1 MTRLQT
7 VLMLYLDSESLN
19 HGRGVWQQAV
29 LQLSEAANQRMNQC
43 VSADACGNL
52 YKPALSF
59 HICCVQEEALALA
72 TGVASAATHDDNE
85 EDNDEESLDPA
96 ERRRQ
101 RMEAAASRPPI
112 YNTEALHEK
121 LEDISWPSEVLSPLS
136 SLQIDAQVVVAD
148 PAIMGNV
155 K

>member
-1 MTRLQT
+1 M
-7 VLMLYLDSESLN
+7 
-19 HGRGVWQQAV
+19 HG
-29 LQLSEAANQRMNQC
+29 N
-43 VSADACGNL
+43 D
-52 YKPALSF
+52 
-59 HICCVQEEALALA
+59 EE
-72 TGVASAATHDDNE
+72 E

-136 SLQIDAQVVVAD
+136 SLQMNGQVVIAD
-148 PAIMGNV
+148 PDSHG
-155 K
+155 